1 LGVSRILLTGG
12 SGFVGGHVARGL
24 LDDGHQVFA
33 LLRPDA
39 ATDGLDA
46 RAEVLVHDG
55 STDGLHALVRE
66 AAPDA
71 AAHIASKF
79 TAVHGPGDI
88 DALVDSNLRFGLQ
101 LLDALAREGVSRLV
115 NFGTAWQHYQTDA
128 YRPVSLYAATKQAFE
143 DLAAYYA
150 DATALSIV
158 TLKLSDTY
166 GPDDR
171 RGKLMSALIAAMR
184 SGRPMTLS
192 PGEQILNPVHVAD
205 VVEAVRIALARQT
218 DGAFAVRGAEEV
230 TLRELVVRLE
240 RLAGRPVPVDWGA
253 RPYRDREVMT
263 PWRGETL
270 PGWTPR
276 IGLDAGL
283 RALLDEAAD
292 AA

>member
-1 LGVSRILLTGG
+1 MSRILLTGG

-33 LLRPDA
+33 VLRPGA
-39 ATDGLDA
+39 ATADLDP
-46 RAEVLVHDG
+46 RAEILVHDG
-55 STDGLHALVRE
+55 STDGLHRLVQT

-71 AAHIASKF
+71 AVHIASKF
-79 TAVHGPGDI
+79 TAVHAPGDI

-101 LLDALAREGVSRLV
+101 LLDALAREGVPQLV

-150 DATALSIV
+150 DTAGLRVI

-166 GPDDR
+166 GPRDR
-171 RGKLMSALIAAMR
+171 RGKLISALVAATR
-184 SGRPMTLS
+184 SGQPMALS
-192 PGEQILNPVHVAD
+192 PGGQVLNPVHVDD
-205 VVEAVRIALARQT
+205 VVEAVRVALRRET
-218 DGAFAVRGAEEV
+218 GGAFAVRGEEV
-230 TLRELVVRLE
+230 TLRELVARLE
-240 RLAGRPVPVDWGA
+240 RLADRPVPIDWGA

-263 PWRGETL
+263 PWRGAIL
-270 PGWTPR
+270 PDWSPR

-283 RALLDEAAD
+283 SALLEETAD